1 MNGKHFLFGES
12 HTFVFTSHKRKS
24 CLRHQNMSH
33 LACIFCGSVLGFV
46 SPKLHVS
53 TYRNQQH
60 CWWFQYLVLAA
71 VSPLLSWIYCNL
83 ALNHRHR
90 LSYAIIFSTCHHL
103 SVTWILNTLRPT
115 QNCRHF
121 ADDIFKYIF
130 LNDNVWISLK
140 ISLIFVL
147 RLKLPILQH
156 RFRSWLGTDQATS
169 HYLNQFWLV
178 YWCMYV
184 SFSLNELNKSYLI
197 LKLKWWFS

>member
-1 MNGKHFLFGES
+1 MENIFCLES
-12 HTFVFTSHKRKS
+12 HIHLCSRHTSANPAYVIKT
-24 CLRHQNMSH
+24 CLTWHAFSGARYW
-33 LACIFCGSVLGFV
+33 GFV

-90 LSYAIIFSTCHHL
+90 LSYAIIFSTCNHL

-130 LNDNVWISLK
+130 LNENVWISLK